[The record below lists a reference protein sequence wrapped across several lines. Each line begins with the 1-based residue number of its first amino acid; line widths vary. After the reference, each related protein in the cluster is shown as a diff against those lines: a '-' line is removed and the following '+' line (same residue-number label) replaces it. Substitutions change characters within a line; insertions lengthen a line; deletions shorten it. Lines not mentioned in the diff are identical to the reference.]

1 MVDGAEALGTA
12 GVLVRQTV
20 AVAKRRRRTR
30 TPIERLSLGGTHWRA
45 DGAPKA
51 GYMSEAEARL
61 EANRLW
67 IEERIDLSTYQCEF
81 CGAWHMGKS
90 SLEDR

>member
-1 MVDGAEALGTA
+1 MRGRTGE
-12 GVLVRQTV
+12 LVGQTV
-20 AVAKRRRRTR
+20 VVAKRRRHKR
-30 TPIERLSLGGTHWRA
+30 TPPGPLSLGGTHWRA
-45 DGAPKA
+45 DGAAKA
-51 GYMSEAEARL
+51 GYMSESEARL

-90 SLEDR
+90 SFEDR

>member
-1 MVDGAEALGTA
+1 M
-12 GVLVRQTV
+12 
-20 AVAKRRRRTR
+20 AKRRRPKRMAS
-30 TPIERLSLGGTHWRA
+30 TPLNLGGTHWRT

-51 GYMSEAEARL
+51 GFMSEAEARL

-67 IEERIDLSTYQCEF
+67 IEERIDLNTYQCDF

-90 SLEDR
+90 SFDER